1 MALDRVI
8 LSLQY
13 SLKKF
18 GSVAAL
24 LSERVKVELE
34 ILRRRIRI
42 GNIQTDIDEQHRTIG
57 RRVVELRNNGTL
69 SQSSGK
75 VLKDEVVA
83 AAITEAEKLQKNQE
97 QAASGI
103 RYEESGLLQ
112 GPEESEEPPE

>member
-13 SLKKF
+13 SLRKF

-42 GNIQTDIDEQHRTIG
+42 GNIQTEIDEQHRTIG

-69 SQSSGK
+69 SPSQGK
-75 VLKDEVVA
+75 VLKDHVVA
-83 AAITEAEKLQKNQE
+83 AAMVTAEKLQKEQE
-97 QAASGI
+97 QTASGI
-103 RYEESGLLQ
+103 RYEESGFLQ
-112 GPEESEEPPE
+112 GPEEREEPPE